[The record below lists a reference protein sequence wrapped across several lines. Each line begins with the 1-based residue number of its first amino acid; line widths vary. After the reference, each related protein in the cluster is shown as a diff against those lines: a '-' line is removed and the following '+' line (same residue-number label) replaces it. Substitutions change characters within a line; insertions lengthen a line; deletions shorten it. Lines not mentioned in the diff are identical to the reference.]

1 MPTDDDDMAIAVIE
15 QEADQ
20 SIRRIEIDG
29 VWYFSVIDVIALLTD
44 SQRPRKYWSDLKV
57 SMSSKEGWFEVSA
70 KIGQLKLT
78 APDGKA
84 RMTDAADTLTILRI
98 IQSIPSPKAEPVK
111 QWLARVGAQKL
122 EEISPVPLGSSI
134 QEAWKAKPDDDEDFV
149 AWADFLERMAVLYR
163 RQAHVESR
171 LRFVESTTAGH
182 TEQLDSIQSRLDAL
196 EHEPRMLP
204 ELLARLGPP
213 RLTPEHQSL
222 VKRRVMELHNLSGWS
237 YRTIY
242 NDLYTDFH
250 VGKFSDIAEAEWE
263 RVENWFEERTLAAG
277 KGH

>member
-57 SMSSKEGWFEVSA
+57 SMSSKEGWYEVSA

-122 EEISPVPLGSSI
+122 EETSPVPLGSSI
-134 QEAWKAKPDDDEDFV
+134 QEAWKAKPDDDDDFV
-149 AWADFLERMAVLYR
+149 AWADFLEN
-163 RQAHVESR
+163 
-171 LRFVESTTAGH
+171 
-182 TEQLDSIQSRLDAL
+182 
-196 EHEPRMLP
+196 
-204 ELLARLGPP
+204 
-213 RLTPEHQSL
+213 L
-222 VKRRVMELHNLSGWS
+222 VTM
-237 YRTIY
+237 RTGVIE
-242 NDLYTDFH
+242 T
-250 VGKFSDIAEAEWE
+250 
-263 RVENWFEERTLAAG
+263 R
-277 KGH
+277 